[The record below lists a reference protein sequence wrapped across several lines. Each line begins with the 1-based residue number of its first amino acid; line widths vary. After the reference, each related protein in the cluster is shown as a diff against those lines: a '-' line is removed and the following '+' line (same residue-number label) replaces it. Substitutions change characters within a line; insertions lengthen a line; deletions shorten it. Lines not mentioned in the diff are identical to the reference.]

1 MDNAIIAN
9 GDFFMWSETKQ
20 LQLNELQ
27 RRELE
32 NLLTA
37 EENRTLEK
45 LLSELEQ
52 AEWQTLNP
60 AIEREREAESLLQK
74 EISHTETQNAVLTAI
89 ASRQDDL
96 VKRAATQLNS
106 LRTEH
111 EALKNE
117 RERVLHELAA

>member
-1 MDNAIIAN
+1 
-9 GDFFMWSETKQ
+9 MWNETKQ

-32 NLLTA
+32 NSLTA
-37 EENRTLEK
+37 EENQMLEK

-60 AIEREREAESLLQK
+60 ALEREREEQSLLQK

-96 VKRAATQLNS
+96 VNRAATQLNS

-111 EALKNE
+111 QALKNE
-117 RERVLHELAA
+117 REGVLHELAA

>member
-1 MDNAIIAN
+1 
-9 GDFFMWSETKQ
+9 MWNETKQ

-27 RRELE
+27 QRELE
-32 NLLTA
+32 NSLTV
-37 EENRTLEK
+37 EDEQMLEK

-52 AEWQTLNP
+52 SEWQTLNP
-60 AIEREREAESLLQK
+60 ALEREREAESLLQK
-74 EISHTETQNAVLTAI
+74 EISHTETQNAILTAI

-96 VKRAATQLNS
+96 AKRAKTQLNS

-117 RERVLHELAA
+117 RERVLHDLAA

>member
-1 MDNAIIAN
+1 
-9 GDFFMWSETKQ
+9 MWNETKQ

-32 NLLTA
+32 NSLTA
-37 EENRTLEK
+37 EENQMIEK

-60 AIEREREAESLLQK
+60 ALEREREEQGKLQA
-74 EISHTETQNAVLTAI
+74 EISRAETQNAVLNAI

-96 VKRAATQLNS
+96 AKRAKTQLES

>member
-1 MDNAIIAN
+1 
-9 GDFFMWSETKQ
+9 MWNETKQ
-20 LQLNELQ
+20 QQLNELQ
-27 RRELE
+27 RLE
-32 NLLTA
+32 AENSLTA
-37 EENRTLEK
+37 EENQMLEK

-60 AIEREREAESLLQK
+60 ALEREREEQSRLQK
-74 EISHTETQNAVLTAI
+74 EISRAGTQNAVLTAI

-96 VKRAATQLNS
+96 AKRAKTQLES

>member
-1 MDNAIIAN
+1 
-9 GDFFMWSETKQ
+9 MWNETKQ
-20 LQLNELQ
+20 QQLNELQ

-32 NLLTA
+32 NSLTVEDA
-37 EENRTLEK
+37 QMLEK

-60 AIEREREAESLLQK
+60 VLEREREEQNILQK
-74 EISHTETQNAVLTAI
+74 EISHTETQNAILTAL

-96 VKRAATQLNS
+96 VNRAKTQLNS
-106 LRTEH
+106 LRIEH

>member
-1 MDNAIIAN
+1 
-9 GDFFMWSETKQ
+9 MWNETKQ

-32 NLLTA
+32 NSLTA
-37 EENRTLEK
+37 EEGQTLEK

-52 AEWQTLNP
+52 AEWQTLDP
-60 AIEREREAESLLQK
+60 VLEREREAQSKLQND
-74 EISHTETQNAVLTAI
+74 ISRTETQNAVLTAI

-96 VKRAATQLNS
+96 GKRAATQLKN

>member
-1 MDNAIIAN
+1 
-9 GDFFMWSETKQ
+9 MWNKTKQ

-27 RRELE
+27 RRESE

-37 EENRTLEK
+37 EENQMLEK

-52 AEWQTLNP
+52 AEWQSLNP
-60 AIEREREAESLLQK
+60 ALEREREAQSKLQD
-74 EISHTETQNAVLTAI
+74 EISRVGTQNAVLTAI

-96 VKRAATQLNS
+96 VKRAAAQLKS
-106 LRTEH
+106 LRNEH

-117 RERVLHELAA
+117 RERVLQELAA

>member
-1 MDNAIIAN
+1 MIAN
-9 GDFFMWSETKQ
+9 GDFYMWSETKQ
-20 LQLNELQ
+20 QQLNDLQ

-32 NLLTA
+32 NSLTA
-37 EENRTLEK
+37 EENNALEK

-60 AIEREREAESLLQK
+60 ALERERETQSALQT
-74 EISHTETQNAVLTAI
+74 EISRAETQNAVLTAI

-96 VKRAATQLNS
+96 AKRVATQLKS
-106 LRTEH
+106 LRNEH

>member
-1 MDNAIIAN
+1 
-9 GDFFMWSETKQ
+9 MWNETKQ
-20 LQLNELQ
+20 QRLSELQ

-32 NLLTA
+32 NSLTA
-37 EENRTLEK
+37 EDEQMLEK

-52 AEWQTLNP
+52 AEWQILNP
-60 AIEREREAESLLQK
+60 ALEREREEQSKLQT
-74 EISHTETQNAVLTAI
+74 EISHTSTQNAVLTAI
-89 ASRQDDL
+89 ASRQDEL

-117 RERVLHELAA
+117 REQVLHDLAA